1 VKLLEGRVR
10 SLEKQFFRQEGDMPY
25 QVVIS
30 AVPIGDDLVVL
41 VWGGEKP
48 HVGAVAV
55 GVPRPSL
62 ENSEITS
69 ATTSVY
75 ALVGHKED
83 DLARMMA
90 QKIASTLKRNV
101 ILTAGIHVDNISAD
115 GIKVIETN
123 CRKVLESLISYYQGR
138 QAL

>member
-1 VKLLEGRVR
+1 
-10 SLEKQFFRQEGDMPY
+10 MPY

-115 GIKVIETN
+115 GIEVIETN